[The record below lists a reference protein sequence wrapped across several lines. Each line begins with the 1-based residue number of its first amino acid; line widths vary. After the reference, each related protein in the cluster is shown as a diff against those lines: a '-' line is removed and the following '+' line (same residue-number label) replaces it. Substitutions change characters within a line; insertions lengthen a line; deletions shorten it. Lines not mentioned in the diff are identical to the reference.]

1 MDYVSRTLMNTDLE
15 TMNDTLIRQDNFQC
29 TFHIVDY
36 LGFTVPDG
44 DCQVF
49 KKIDKKGKKEKI
61 LQYFPCVVN

>member
-49 KKIDKKGKKEKI
+49 KKNRQKRKERKDLAI
-61 LQYFPCVVN
+61 LSLRC